1 MQRSQAIAV
10 VTRETRLEGLLARWG
25 TAGAAKFRLKAAHAH
40 ERMLSAR
47 GPVDAAATDAGQDD
61 KALAEAAFEAY
72 EAEDRVYRATLDR
85 IADEL
90 DLGFPVTHVRR
101 EYVANY
107 DFRNC
112 VVVVV
117 VGQDG
122 LVANTAK
129 YVGDVPIVA
138 VNPDP
143 TRIDGV
149 LLPFDIG
156 SARQAVQGV
165 IRGTAAIREVTLA
178 EAELNDGQRLLAFND
193 LFIGSSSHTSARYT
207 LTVEGRSEP
216 QSSSG
221 MIVSTGAGSTGW
233 LSSLFNMYDG
243 FGEWLRASNSVENMS
258 ASPPAAGLRLGW
270 EDPRLA
276 WAVREPFLSKQSG
289 ASLVAGLLEEGEEIV
304 VESLMPS
311 RGVIFSDGVESD
323 FLEFQS
329 GSIAR
334 IRRAQQRARLVG

>member
-1 MQRSQAIAV
+1 MLRTQNVAV

-25 TAGAAKFRLKAAHAH
+25 TVGAAKFRLKSAHAH
-40 ERMLSAR
+40 ERVLAGGTR
-47 GPVDAAATDAGQDD
+47 TDADGGNGEQGDAAF
-61 KALAEAAFEAY
+61 AEAEFEAY
-72 EAEDRVYRATLDR
+72 ADEDQVYRRALAT

-90 DLGFPVTHVRR
+90 DVGFPVTHVQR
-101 EYVANY
+101 EYVPNY
-107 DFRNC
+107 DFRSC
-112 VVVVV
+112 LAVVV

-143 TRIDGV
+143 RRIDGI
-149 LLPFDIG
+149 LLPFD
-156 SARQAVQGV
+156 ARGVRKAVQSV
-165 IRGTAAIREVTLA
+165 IRGSATIRDVTLA
-178 EAELNDGQRLLAFND
+178 EAELNDGQKLLAFND
-193 LFIGSSSHTSARYT
+193 LFIGCSSHASARYT
-207 LTVEGRSEP
+207 LTVAGQSEP

-221 MIVSTGAGSTGW
+221 MIVSTGAGSSGW

-243 FGEWLRASNSVENMS
+243 FDQWLRPSNAGDVEGGQLEGES
-258 ASPPAAGLRLGW
+258 RRLPW
-270 EDPRLA
+270 NDPRLA
-276 WAVREPFLSKQSG
+276 WVVREPFRSKQSG
-289 ASLVAGLLEEGEEIV
+289 ASLVAGLLDDGEELVI
-304 VESLMPS
+304 ESLMPS

-334 IRRAQQRARLVG
+334 VRRATQRARLVG

>member
-1 MQRSQAIAV
+1 MFRTQNVAV

-40 ERMLSAR
+40 AR
-47 GPVDAAATDAGQDD
+47 TLAAVAIANPDGHGGGKADQAFADA
-61 KALAEAAFEAY
+61 EFEAY
-72 EAEDRVYRATLDR
+72 ADEDRVYRAALDK

-90 DLGFPVTHVRR
+90 DLGLPVTHVPR
-101 EYVANY
+101 EYVSNY
-107 DFRNC
+107 DFRSC
-112 VVVVV
+112 VAVVVA
-117 VGQDG
+117 GQDG

-143 TRIDGV
+143 KRIDGI
-149 LLPFDIG
+149 LLPFDARGVRKAVQAVIQG
-156 SARQAVQGV
+156 SA
-165 IRGTAAIREVTLA
+165 TIREVTLA
-178 EAELNDGQRLLAFND
+178 EAELNDGQKLLAFND
-193 LFIGSSSHTSARYT
+193 LFIGCSSHASARYT
-207 LTVEGRSEP
+207 LTIAGQSEP

-221 MIVSTGAGSTGW
+221 MIVSTGAGSSGW

-243 FGEWLRASNSVENMS
+243 FDEWLNPSGAPEHGDGTS
-258 ASPPAAGLRLGW
+258 
-270 EDPRLA
+270 EDETRRLA
-276 WAVREPFLSKQSG
+276 WDDSRLAWVVREPFRSKQSG
-289 ASLVAGLLEEGEEIV
+289 VSLVAGLLEDGEEIV
-304 VESLMPS
+304 IESLMPS

-334 IRRAQQRARLVG
+334 VRRATQRARLVG